1 MHTLLF
7 LLFSGWTV
15 NMGGVLAQ
23 VDTIDSY
30 QVGPGTVYT
39 EFLVTKA
46 NGKVR
51 TFHMLDVDLTNPNN
65 DVEVR
70 LGNDRLNV
78 SETLLTSYKRWNKP
92 AHRMVGAIN
101 CTPYVMSVHET
112 QIPEQFAGLAGYP
125 AYAVCTNGIPAV
137 SHTLYDRGYADADD
151 NYESGYL
158 AIDVN
163 KRAYVNDFYFTGSAI
178 LPSVTLTVNYLNHAY
193 KILNGGKTTVFN
205 SLRDKTPKHD
215 CVEVIFTVEEW
226 KTNSPMT
233 CKVIDKNVTGG
244 TTLTAKQGAMQG
256 VNDDKQYVNTLNV
269 GDTFT
274 LQLNLTARDGSTTT
288 QVTQLTGG
296 YSLNMFA
303 DTLTPRN
310 FDEAY
315 SANDYP
321 RPMIGTNKTGDHLW
335 LLEFQTPGMSTA
347 EGCYLLQHM
356 GASSAAGFD
365 GGGSAQML
373 VNGEYKLR
381 SSDAGGERALPVS
394 LWVVGK
400 ETDESVGQIAFLNP
414 LNSIPGYASYTPT
427 VRSWTKEGLLLS
439 HDFQDYTLSCE
450 PASLGTCVGH
460 TFTAAPQDA
469 EGLLVAT
476 HGDVRATTPIAIR
489 DGKVQFRLDTIVLDT
504 DYEVEVQAVAG
515 GLVLPMSGKA
525 MQWQSEDENIVT
537 VAEGVVHPV
546 AHDGRTLVIGSLGN
560 NNDTLVVWS
569 QKASA
574 HQMSV
579 PVAERNLLPV
589 DTTFQLSS
597 ARSGNL
603 VLPMEFNLYGCPDSL
618 LILFECSAQV
628 ASIEL
633 TYMALNGNETQSYKM
648 AQVCDANVPASYCF
662 ALDKMLDTSDRGV
675 YWVRLDKMK
684 IMFKDPKAKKDYTM
698 HIRDII
704 QCYNRWEEVTELDEL
719 KKSTIQHQSFVK
731 LMVDGQVYIVRD
743 GVIYT
748 LQGQVVER

>member
-15 NMGGVLAQ
+15 NMAGISAQ

-30 QVGPGTVYT
+30 QVGPGVVYT

-46 NGKVR
+46 NNKVR
-51 TFHMLDVDLTNPNN
+51 TFHMLDVDLNNSNN
-65 DVEVR
+65 DIEVR

-78 SETLLTSYKRWNKP
+78 SETLLTSYKRWDKP

-101 CTPYVMSVHET
+101 CTPYIMSVHET

-137 SHTLYDRGYADADD
+137 SHTMYDRGYADADD

-158 AIDVN
+158 AIDAN
-163 KRAYVNDFYFTGSAI
+163 KRAYVNDFYFSGSAV
-178 LPSVTLTVNYLNHAY
+178 LPSATLNVNYLNHAY
-193 KILNGGKTTVFN
+193 TILNGGKTTVFN

-215 CVEVIFTVEEW
+215 CVEVIFTVDEW

-233 CKVIDKNVTGG
+233 CKVTAKNTTGG
-244 TTLTAKQGAMQG
+244 TTLTATQGAMQG
-256 VNDDKQYVNTLNV
+256 VNDDKQYVNALNV

-274 LQLNLTARDGSTTT
+274 LQLNLTARDGSTST

-321 RPMIGTNKTGDHLW
+321 RPMIGTNKTGDHVW

-347 EGCYLLQHM
+347 EGCYLLQHL
-356 GASSAAGFD
+356 GASSAAAFD

-394 LWVVGK
+394 LWVVST
-400 ETDESVGQIAFLNP
+400 ETDESVGRLAFVNP
-414 LNSIPGYASYTPT
+414 LTSVPGYASYTPT
-427 VRSWTKEGLLLS
+427 IRSWTKEGLLLS
-439 HDFQDYTLSCE
+439 HDFQDYTLTCE
-450 PASLGTCVGH
+450 PASLGTCSGH
-460 TFTAAPQDA
+460 TFTAAPLDA
-469 EGLLVAT
+469 EGVLVAT
-476 HGDVRATTPIAIR
+476 YGDVRATTPIAIR
-489 DGKVQFRLDTIVLDT
+489 DGKVRFRLDSVVLDT
-504 DYEVEVQAVAG
+504 DYEVEVQSIAG
-515 GLVLPMSGKA
+515 DLILPMSGKA
-525 MQWQSEDENIVT
+525 MQWQSEDENVVT
-537 VAEGVVHPV
+537 VTEGVVHPV
-546 AHDGRTLVIGSLGN
+546 AHDGRTQVIGSLGSSS
-560 NNDTLVVWS
+560 DTLVVWS

-574 HQMSV
+574 HHLSV
-579 PVAERNLLPV
+579 PLLEQRMV
-589 DTTFQLSS
+589 TDTTFQLTS

-603 VLPMEFNLYGCPDSL
+603 VLPMDYQLYGCPDSL
-618 LILFECSAQV
+618 LIVFECSASV

-633 TYMALNGNETQSYKM
+633 TYRAFNGNQPQSYKM
-648 AQVCDANVPASYCF
+648 AQACAASTLSTYSF
-662 ALDKMLDTSDRGV
+662 ALNKLLDTADRGI
-675 YWVRLDKMK
+675 YWVELNKMK
-684 IMFKDPKAKKDYTM
+684 VMFKDPKANKDYTM
-698 HIRDII
+698 HINDII
-704 QCYNRWEEVTELDEL
+704 QCYNRWEEVTGLDEL
-719 KKSTIQHQSFVK
+719 KNSTIRHQSTVK
-731 LMVDGQVYIVRD
+731 LMVDGQIYMVRD
-743 GVIYT
+743 GVVYT
-748 LQGQVVER
+748 LQGQIVER